1 MQMILYFKY
10 FDYQSI
16 FIFLSFIFNDNIDM
30 FFVFLAILFSSPYYR
45 YPKNNRPKQTLF
57 SAFYYIVFDMLFKIV
72 AMTGFSDLIFTHF
85 QAIFTLFTLVVNSL
99 IIEPYLQNPCSY
111 WFFSFPSLP
120 LLSLNYI
127 IIPCMLYFFT
137 FSIDFFSI

>member
-1 MQMILYFKY
+1 MILYFKY

-30 FFVFLAILFSSPYYR
+30 FFVFLAILFSSAYCR
-45 YPKNNRPKQTLF
+45 YPKDRSLSNFLYLRKPLISLGF
-57 SAFYYIVFDMLFKIV
+57 RASILLYIL
-72 AMTGFSDLIFTHF
+72 
-85 QAIFTLFTLVVNSL
+85 LVNDL